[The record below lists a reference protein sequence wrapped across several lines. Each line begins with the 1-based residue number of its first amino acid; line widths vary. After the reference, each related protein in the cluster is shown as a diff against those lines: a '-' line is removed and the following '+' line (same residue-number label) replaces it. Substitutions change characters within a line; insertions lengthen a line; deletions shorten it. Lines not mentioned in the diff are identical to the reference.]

1 MSPEEIAK
9 LPYRPCVGVMLV
21 NGDGQVFVGQ
31 RFDSINAAW
40 QMPQGGIDA
49 GEDAEVAAYRELR
62 EETGILPDMVQI
74 LAQSSDW
81 ISYDFPAE
89 LAKKLWKG
97 GYRGQKQRWFLMRF
111 SGLDSQIN
119 IETEEPEFAAWQ
131 WMPVN
136 ELLDNIVPFKRSVY
150 EQVLSEFGDYL
161 KL

>member
-1 MSPEEIAK
+1 MTDEELAA
-9 LPYRPCVGVMLV
+9 LPYRPNVGLMVL
-21 NGDGQVFVGQ
+21 NAQGHVFTGQ
-31 RFDSINAAW
+31 RLDYPSAAW
-40 QMPQGGIDA
+40 QMPQGGIDE
-49 GEDAEVAAYRELR
+49 GEDAEVAAYRELQ
-62 EETGILPDMVQI
+62 EETGISSEMVQI

-119 IETEEPEFAAWQ
+119 IQTEEPEFAEWR
-131 WMPVN
+131 WMAPD

-150 EQVLSEFGDYL
+150 EQVLNEFGGFL
-161 KL
+161 SR

>member
-1 MSPEEIAK
+1 MTDAELAA
-9 LPYRPCVGVMLV
+9 LPYRPNVGLMVL
-21 NGDGQVFVGQ
+21 NAKGQVFTGQ
-31 RFDSINAAW
+31 RLDFPSAAW
-40 QMPQGGIDA
+40 QMPQGGIDE
-49 GEDAEVAAYRELR
+49 GEDTEVAAYRELR

-150 EQVLSEFGDYL
+150 EQVLNEFGDYL